1 MLLLCLFQLLTAEYL
16 SARCFSDQYLGLW
29 SFTIAKDRHLKS
41 NDYVGC
47 NLGTFPSSRVT
58 VLNVTLM
65 DNGVAQSQGGY
76 TGRWTP
82 IGNHGFELR
91 IATDVFYI
99 VSAFSAEIYNNTH
112 YKVDSQCNKIHFGW
126 RTTQGIQPL
135 SFYCLTGS
143 LIKPLANYDVTAHY
157 VQRDIGPELVGKPAL
172 VSRQRPSSKNRFVGK
187 AKIASFLNA
196 SGWNL
201 QLGDPPPAAWSWG
214 DVGGASFLPVAPPAA
229 PDRACNSSYVEAALA
244 AMMARVMIAS
254 NRTDPLGQETFLS
267 AQHVLDCSQYGQ
279 GCAGGTPF
287 EVGKFSE
294 DFGILITD
302 YYIPDDRGNCVA
314 NRARRPEVRYYFSNY
329 GYLGSYYGNTN
340 AQDDIIWEIY
350 RHGPVVA
357 SVYANADW
365 DNCDENSAEDV
376 RYVMTEDDSTP
387 LDDYSSGS
395 ANRSLRHFYASNTN
409 HTVLIVGWGSDE
421 VTGDYWLVLD
431 YARPKRNTCDGPLRK
446 ISRGVNAYNIEAEVV
461 VMYWAPYPDFLHPE
475 EYFLMVRCSTIVLM
489 AILLLIFSLISI
501 VSIGVY
507 ICLRI
512 RMEREHRR
520 CISISNLET
529 PQEVMSLIPSGQAE
543 TSADTSPVLLD
554 DITSNCG
561 QEESEELSML
571 SNP

>member
-1 MLLLCLFQLLTAEYL
+1 MLLLCFFQLLIAEYL

-47 NLGTFPSSRVT
+47 NSRASLSSRVT
-58 VLNVTLM
+58 LLNVTLM

-91 IATDVFYI
+91 IATDVFYVI
-99 VSAFSAEIYNNTH
+99 SAFSAEIYNDTH
-112 YKVDSQCNKIHFGW
+112 YKVSSRCDKIHFGW

-143 LIKPLANYDVTAHY
+143 LIKPLINYNVTTHY
-157 VQRDIGPELVGKPAL
+157 VQRDVASELDRKPAL
-172 VSRQRPSSKNRFVGK
+172 VPKQRPSSKSRSARK
-187 AKIASFLNA
+187 AKTASFLNA
-196 SGWNL
+196 SSWNL

-214 DVGGASFLPVAPPAA
+214 DVGGASFLPAAPPAS
-229 PDRACNSSYVEAALA
+229 PGRGCNSSYVEAALA
-244 AMMARVMIAS
+244 AMMARVMVAS
-254 NRTDPLGQETFLS
+254 NRTDPLGQQTFLS
-267 AQHVLDCSQYGQ
+267 ARHVLDCSQYGQ

-294 DFGILITD
+294 DFGIFITD
-302 YYIPDDRGNCVA
+302 YYIPDDQGGCVA
-314 NRARRPEVRYYFSNY
+314 NRTRRPEVRYYFSNY

-365 DNCDENSAEDV
+365 DNCDENSTEDV
-376 RYVMTEDDSTP
+376 RYVVTEDDSTS
-387 LDDYSSGS
+387 LEDYSSAS

-431 YARPKRNTCDGPLRK
+431 PARSRRNTCGGPLRK

-475 EYFLMVRCSTIVLM
+475 EYFLTVRCSTIVLM
-489 AILLLIFSLISI
+489 AILLLVFSLISI
-501 VSIGVY
+501 VSIGTY

-512 RMEREHRR
+512 RVEKEHRK
-520 CISISNLET
+520 CISISDLDA
-529 PQEVMSLIPSGQAE
+529 PQKVMPLIPSGQTE
-543 TSADTSPVLLD
+543 ISTDTSSVLLD
-554 DITSNCG
+554 SVTPNCE